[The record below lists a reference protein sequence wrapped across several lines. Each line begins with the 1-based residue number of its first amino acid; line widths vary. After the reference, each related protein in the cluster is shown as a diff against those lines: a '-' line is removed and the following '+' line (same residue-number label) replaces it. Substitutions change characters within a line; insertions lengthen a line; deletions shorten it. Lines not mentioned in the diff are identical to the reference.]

1 MKSSEEFR
9 AAVYAKRDRQLALR
23 RVRRQRMV
31 TAAAALVVCIAAG
44 SVWQI
49 WLPPASTGGEHA
61 GTTTA
66 SRQET
71 VPNPGDDVVK
81 ESAGHTPPDGHVPE
95 STGTIPQQVEIIR
108 YLPEGETGATIA
120 DTAALAALSQAI
132 AALEPTDA
140 VPSGGTP
147 AASGRVY
154 KLELAYPGREEP
166 MRILLDFEGK
176 RYCMNDGGWQS
187 MRDTGGLEQML
198 EVLAVG

>member
-1 MKSSEEFR
+1 MKSSEEFW

-31 TAAAALVVCIAAG
+31 TAAAALVICIAAG
-44 SVWQI
+44 SVWRRWQ
-49 WLPPASTGGEHA
+49 PPAPTDGETA
-61 GTTTA
+61 GTTAT

-71 VPNPGDDVVK
+71 VPNPGDDAVN
-81 ESAGHTPPDGHVPE
+81 ESAGYTPPDEHVPE
-95 STGTIPQQVEIIR
+95 SAGTIPRQAEIIR
-108 YLPEGETGATIA
+108 YLPEGETGVTIV

-140 VPSGGTP
+140 VPSGETT

-166 MRILLDFEGK
+166 MRILLDFEGEQ
-176 RYCMNDGGWQS
+176 YCMNDGGWQS
-187 MRDTGGLEQML
+187 MRDIGGLEQML
-198 EVLAVG
+198 KALAVG